1 MTTSLLGF
9 LRAAIQ
15 LARYVSSPNSLQ
27 YNYNYKMLKCVWR
40 PFYHASETQQL
51 FLIDN
56 LHPPEHP
63 MTPAVFRD
71 VVKGTLCI
79 LTIRAVLSDFK
90 SRARFS

>member
-1 MTTSLLGF
+1 
-9 LRAAIQ
+9 
-15 LARYVSSPNSLQ
+15 
-27 YNYNYKMLKCVWR
+27 MLR
-40 PFYHASETQQL
+40 PFCHVSETRQL

-79 LTIRAVLSDFK
+79 LTIRAVLSEVKCHAKIF
-90 SRARFS
+90 